1 MDKQLI
7 IVIGLPGSGKT
18 SWCKNQEECII
29 FDDFISTF
37 YDGKLI
43 SALVDNKKVCINDPR
58 MCIFDIFIRYI
69 KTIEKYIDRNNIYL
83 VLFENNPK
91 QCIINADN
99 RIDNKYNVMN
109 TCNSEQKILEKKHL
123 KFNIVEYSKKYSI
136 KNYLKWNHTIIDVYS
151 K

>member
-1 MDKQLI
+1 MDQQLI

-18 SWCKNQEECII
+18 SWCKNQCGYII

-43 SALVDNKKVCINDPR
+43 SALVDNSNVCINDPR
-58 MCIFDIFIRYI
+58 ICIFDIFVRHINI
-69 KTIEKYIDRNNIYL
+69 IEKYINRNNIYL

-91 QCIINADN
+91 QCIINANN
-99 RIDNKYNVMN
+99 RIENKYNSMN
-109 TCNSEQKILEKKHL
+109 TFNPKQKILEKQRL
-123 KFNIVEYSKKYSI
+123 EFNITEYTKKYSI
-136 KNYLKWNHTIIDVYS
+136 DNYLKWNHTIINVYS

>member
-1 MDKQLI
+1 MGKQLI

-18 SWCKNQEECII
+18 NWCKNQEKYII

-43 SALVDNKKVCINDPR
+43 SALVNNINVCINDPR
-58 MCIFDIFIRYI
+58 MCIFDIFIRHI
-69 KTIEKYIDRNNIYL
+69 NIIEKYINRNNIYL

-99 RIDNKYNVMN
+99 RIDNKYNIMN
-109 TCNSEQKILEKKHL
+109 TFNSKQRGSEKRRLE
-123 KFNIVEYSKKYSI
+123 FNITEYAKKYYI
-136 KNYLKWNHTIIDVYS
+136 NNYLEWNHTIIDVYS

>member
-18 SWCKNQEECII
+18 SWCKNQHKYII

-37 YDGKLI
+37 YDGEII
-43 SALVDNKKVCINDPR
+43 SALVNNKKVCINDPR
-58 MCIFDIFIRYI
+58 MCIFDIFTRYI
-69 KTIEKYIDRNNIYL
+69 KIMEKYIDRNNICL
-83 VLFENNPK
+83 ILFGNDPK
-91 QCIINADN
+91 QCIINTNN
-99 RIDNKYNVMN
+99 RIENKYNNMN
-109 TCNSEQKILEKKHL
+109 TRNSEQKILEKKHL
-123 KFNIVEYSKKYSI
+123 EFNIVEYAKKYSI